1 MAVFFACLL
10 LAVVVVNYRLH
21 DDLLYPGFL
30 QPLIWFVAIV
40 FFLLTRGT
48 FIRVSEGI
56 FGLFLAGSVLFAM
69 GAFVATHD
77 HHPVLVRNRLMEGSL
92 PSKRVLLGLACV
104 VLVGLVL
111 YVNRASALASIGPST
126 NPYIN
131 LRYALS
137 VTWEETGGDLGVL
150 SYFIPAAYVLA
161 GAAVLG
167 RCGFAHPR
175 LSRLL
180 VAVSVVVGTIFG
192 VLSSGRSVLLPL
204 IIIVLIIPTALRVS
218 SPARTARALGI
229 VVVALFVLVGLAL
242 GKGGDFASTIQDNW
256 VGMRESF
263 VLYSVGS
270 IPSFDTFLH
279 NRGPNLDMG
288 INSFRTVLAVL
299 RAVGFGTPLVPLVQP
314 YADIPMPMNVY
325 TVYQPYIKD
334 FGIGGIAA
342 MFFFGFIHG
351 LLYKK
356 ATVHNPRAVY
366 VFLFSLS
373 LFPLVMQ
380 VFQDMYLSVL
390 STWIQYS
397 ALCILLFGFLSEA
410 KSREMKILV
419 QPT

>member
-1 MAVFFACLL
+1 MAVLFACLL
-10 LAVVVVNYRLH
+10 LVVVVVNYRLH
-21 DDLLYPGFL
+21 GDLLYPGFL

-40 FFLLTRGT
+40 FFLFTRGT
-48 FIRVSEGI
+48 FIPVSEGI

-69 GAFVATHD
+69 GAFVATHG
-77 HHPVLVRNRLMEGSL
+77 HRPVLVRNRLMEGSL
-92 PSKRVLLGLACV
+92 PSKGLLLGLACV

-111 YVNRASALASIGPST
+111 YVNRASALASTGPST

-161 GAAVLG
+161 GAAALG

-175 LSRLL
+175 SSRLL
-180 VAVSVVVGTIFG
+180 VAVSVCMGTIFG

-229 VVVALFVLVGLAL
+229 VVVGLFVLVGLAL
-242 GKGGDFASTIQDNW
+242 GKGGDFTSTIQDNW

-279 NRGPNLDMG
+279 NRGPDLDMG
-288 INSFRTVLAVL
+288 INSFRTLLAVL

-325 TVYQPYIKD
+325 TFYQPYIKD
-334 FGIGGIAA
+334 FGIGGIAT

-356 ATVHNPRAVY
+356 ATVHNPRAIY

-397 ALCILLFGFLSEA
+397 ALCVLLFGFLSEA
-410 KSREMKILV
+410 KLREMKILV